1 MKILQVFDT
10 GMKLSVLYAVGDLER
25 RASDGVRFGF
35 VPVVAMTASF
45 RRMWVQLQGDLKDA
59 ALELGIWSMPQ
70 HVSGKQHVFLGL

>member
-1 MKILQVFDT
+1 MLLEILREELPMVSDLD
-10 GMKLSVLYAVGDLER
+10 LS
-25 RASDGVRFGF
+25 
-35 VPVVAMTASF
+35 PVVAMTASF